1 MTPTV
6 KNVGVHEL
14 GGLALSGDQAAFGQL
29 VGHYS
34 GMVTGVAHSVLG
46 DFARSEDAGQEAFLE
61 AWKKRDTL
69 RDPAKFASWVCSIA
83 RHRALDIARKSKR
96 REEHFDATLDTES
109 PDTDPLPVDALAQE
123 EERQLVW
130 ATLDGLPEK
139 YRETMVLYYRGE
151 QSVAMVA
158 ESIGESEAAVRQ
170 RLTRGRQM
178 LRNEVQRLVESTLK
192 GTAPT
197 AAFTACVMGAMPG
210 NASAAIAATA
220 AISSTKTSGAATAG
234 KLAGGAAG
242 AGLSGAVLGTLGGLL
257 GGGIGTYF
265 THRNAPYA
273 SQKRSIVRFTI
284 VTLLLIGGFI
294 AALSY
299 LVAIQTSDSPFD
311 DTTYAL
317 FLLSLI
323 VGFQLLLMGVVIL
336 MLRQYRRLG
345 EAAKLAGDELEPRAA
360 AFQQSRSCCGRSWSS
375 ERRLLGRPL
384 LDIQFSPR
392 DAGGIAL
399 RPGVARGWIAIGD
412 VAYGWFFAMGNKSIA
427 AIAIGNRPIGIVSV
441 GAMSIGVIS
450 MGGLT
455 IGLISLGGLA
465 VGWWSLGGFAL
476 GGHAVGGAAF
486 GIKMAAGGAAASMGS
501 AKGATVFSDDTSEAA
516 VATINQHWLTK
527 IAEGYTPDFA
537 FQISLLVATI
547 LVVVAVV
554 TRITLSKLQTPSHR

>member
-6 KNVGVHEL
+6 KNVEVHEL
-14 GGLALSGDQAAFGQL
+14 VGLALSGDQAAFGQL

-34 GMVTGVAHSVLG
+34 GMVTGVAYSVLG

-83 RHRALDIARKSKR
+83 RHRALDIVRKSKR
-96 REEHFDATLDTES
+96 LEEHFDATHDTEGT
-109 PDTDPLPVDALAQE
+109 DTDPLPVDALAQE

-158 ESIGESEAAVRQ
+158 ESIGESEATVRQ

-220 AISSTKTSGAATAG
+220 AISSTKTSGAATVG
-234 KLAGGAAG
+234 KLAGGATA

-257 GGGIGTYF
+257 GGGIGTYL

-299 LVAIQTSDSPFD
+299 LVAIQTSDSPFAG
-311 DTTYAL
+311 TTYAL

-336 MLRQYRRLG
+336 MMRQYRRLG

-360 AFQQSRSCCGRSWSS
+360 AFQQSQSCCGRSWTSG
-375 ERRLLGRPL
+375 RRLLGRPL

-412 VAYGWFFAMGNKSIA
+412 VAYGWFFAMGDKSIA
-427 AIAIGNRPIGIVSV
+427 AIAMGSRPIGIVSV

-450 MGGLT
+450 MGGLS

-465 VGWWSLGGFAL
+465 VGWWSLGGLAL

-486 GIKMAAGGAAASMGS
+486 GIKMAAGGVAASMGS
-501 AKGATVFSDDTSEAA
+501 AKGATVFSGDTSEAA

-537 FQISLLVATI
+537 FQINVLVIII
-547 LVVVAVV
+547 LVVIAVV
-554 TRITLSKLQTPSHR
+554 TRITISKLQTPSDR